1 MWTKHFPLLPIFLLH
16 TMASTEARCNK
27 DRWIFLCESN
37 RITVGDAKEMK
48 PIRMPLTSE
57 DCDRAGAEATCE
69 SDLSAKFG
77 EKILVKTSVVFELGE
92 KTSPCLNN
100 RHVSLSSKS
109 DTVSKTD
116 KKCGSITPGTD
127 IFQSVNEKMTV
138 KYTSNSIDDGVVI
151 DVEAYGCAKEEFS
164 APNSGTTLELTYM
177 DFKPDDVQYEGL
189 VRCVEGYLM
198 PGNVSSKAIACR
210 SKIVQIGRE
219 WSWDPVSDDATC
231 NRMTCIEPSLPVN
244 GRLEALS
251 NGYFHD
257 SQATFACGLGYF
269 LEGDNTRSCVVE
281 SGIGAY
287 WSGTT
292 PVCKM
297 VDCGSPL
304 MIHNS
309 SFIMPSMNTYQSM
322 FTYTCDPGF
331 TPSSGQAICTANG
344 TWIFDECKAIVCTSP
359 SAQPDWLRMTPD
371 NGSWVV
377 GSSVSY
383 YCKHDESKGLIVCE
397 SNGDSRL
404 GTWTKLGK
412 CRKPTSIRPIERIS
426 LPPRRDQ
433 QKEAADTGA
442 IIGGII
448 AGLIVALI
456 VLILA
461 CIFIR
466 RSKSRKRSSKN
477 NNNDEEMK
485 KLREPLNSLS
495 PADITKL
502 DSIKTNG
509 NGDIERQPPTELA
522 PSVKHF
528 YNRGN
533 NRPRNGLNGTATRNS
548 EKISESASSI
558 EPLETG
564 DLFDSVM
571 NGTITVSEMNG
582 KRSTTPSERK
592 STASIDRKSTESSE
606 RRNAHSSKRKSADS
620 TDRRSNASNGR
631 KSVGSFE
638 GTPRGSMDRRSRGSI
653 DRKHAPTCPKARLEN
668 GGERINL

>member
-344 TWIFDECKAIVCTSP
+344 TWIFDECKAMITTTTTP
-359 SAQPDWLRMTPD
+359 QPT
-371 NGSWVV
+371 
-377 GSSVSY
+377 
-383 YCKHDESKGLIVCE
+383 
-397 SNGDSRL
+397 
-404 GTWTKLGK
+404 
-412 CRKPTSIRPIERIS
+412 IERIS